1 MTFKS
6 TVVATIITKINF
18 AISIYLRKVFRYH
31 TIEIIL
37 PIPKSKKKK
46 IVYIITSTVAIHD
59 RKKMYVQEERK
70 KKDISA

>member
-1 MTFKS
+1 MTFES

-37 PIPKSKKKK
+37 PIPKSKK
-46 IVYIITSTVAIHD
+46 VYIITSTVAIHD